1 MNTITATLQAALA
14 LVLALGLPGCGDH
27 GHDHGP
33 AKAQGH
39 GHADHGPAGEKLT
52 HFTERTELFVE
63 FPRLVAG
70 ESSAFA
76 AHLTRLTDFKALSA
90 AKVTVVL
97 SGGGHPDET
106 FATDTATQPGI
117 FRPQATPKQVGEREL
132 AIEVAT
138 SEFTVRHVLGPVTVY
153 ADRKSAD
160 AAPAEVADT
169 SEIGFT
175 KEQQWKVDF
184 ALTEAA
190 PREIREA
197 TAAVGRIR
205 ARPDGEALVTAQVAG
220 QVQPAGSFPHP
231 GQAIERGAVLA
242 YLVPR
247 LGGDSDVATLQAAAR
262 KSKLELDQALRER
275 GRLEGLLR
283 DEAIPERRVLAARV
297 AEETARVDHEASQR
311 RLAQYGGAGGG
322 VPIRAPVAGTI
333 ADVHVVAGAF
343 AQEGQTLFHIADRR
357 VLWLELRVSESDAA
371 RVSAPSG
378 AAFRIEGVD
387 AAFEVIAGKNGRLIA
402 SGMVIDPTTRT
413 LPVIF
418 ELPKPDT
425 RLRIGM
431 AVKGQVFAGAVR
443 QAIGIPAEAVID
455 DNGVAIVYVQT
466 GGESFQRRPVRVG
479 VRAGDWVEIVDGLTA
494 GQRVVSRGAYLV
506 KLAAAN
512 TGAIGHGHAH

>member
-1 MNTITATLQAALA
+1 MNPNTATLHAALA
-14 LVLALGLPGCGDH
+14 LVLALGLAGCGDH

-33 AKAQGH
+33 AKEQGQ

-63 FPRLVAG
+63 FPRLVVG

-76 AHLTRLTDFKALSA
+76 AHLTRLTDFKALTA

-97 SGGGHPDET
+97 SGGGQPDET

-117 FRPQATPKQVGEREL
+117 FRPQATPKQPGEREL

-160 AAPAEVADT
+160 ASPPEVADA

-184 ALTEAA
+184 ALAEAA

-197 TAAVGRIR
+197 IAAVGRIR

-231 GQAIERGAVLA
+231 GQAIARGMVLA
-242 YLVPR
+242 YLLPR

-262 KSKLELDQALRER
+262 KSKVELDQAVRER

-322 VPIRAPVAGTI
+322 IAIRAPVEGTI
-333 ADVHVVAGAF
+333 ADVHIVAGAY
-343 AQEGQTLFHIADRR
+343 AQEGQLLFHIADRR
-357 VLWLELRVSESDAA
+357 ALWLELRVPESDAA
-371 RVSAPSG
+371 RIAVPSG
-378 AAFRIEGVD
+378 AAFRVDGVD
-387 AAFEVIAGKNGRLIA
+387 TAFEIVPGSSGRLVA
-402 SGMVIDPTTRT
+402 SGAVIDPTTRT

-418 ELPKPDT
+418 ELSKPDA

-431 AVKGQVFAGAVR
+431 AVKGQVFAGAAR
-443 QAIGIPAEAVID
+443 KALAIPAEAVID
-455 DNGVAIVYVQT
+455 DNGVPIVYVQT

-479 VRAGDWVEIVDGLTA
+479 ARVGDWMEIMDGITA